1 MRLSFLLT
9 LLILIFAPMHLSAVP
24 KKKGTGIVAHRGYW
38 NCEQAGYAKNSVAA
52 LRCAQEAGLWGSE
65 FDVNMTSDDV
75 LLVYHDSNI
84 DVKSI
89 EKHPHSEFR
98 DVKLANGENI
108 PTLDAYLEQGRLH
121 PETMLVC
128 ELKGHST
135 PEVENRLIMLT
146 LAKLKEYKLL
156 DPERVMFISF
166 SFHICRTLAQMLPE
180 HTVQFLGSSKN
191 PYELHEAGIN
201 GVDYN
206 HAVYS
211 KHQNWNKMA
220 RKKRMSVNAWTVDR
234 KEDILKMLDMKVD
247 QITTDEPLKVRQLMQ
262 EFKYKERR

>member
-1 MRLSFLLT
+1 MRLSIILT
-9 LLILIFAPMHLSAVP
+9 SLILVCTSVHSYAGLRQ
-24 KKKGTGIVAHRGYW
+24 KGTGIVAHRGYW

-65 FDVNMTSDDV
+65 FDVNMTADDV
-75 LLVYHDSNI
+75 LLVYHDSSI
-84 DVKSI
+84 DGKSI
-89 EKHPHSEFR
+89 EKHPHSEFLN
-98 DVKLANGENI
+98 VKLANGEDI
-108 PTLDAYLEQGRLH
+108 PTLDAYLEQGRLY

-135 PEVENRLIMLT
+135 PEVEDRLIKLT
-146 LAKLKEYKLL
+146 LAKLEAYGLL
-156 DPERVMFISF
+156 DPHRVMFISF
-166 SFHICRTLAQMLPE
+166 SFHICRTLAQMLPMY
-180 HTVQFLGSSKN
+180 TVQFLGSSKN

-201 GVDYN
+201 GVNYN

-211 KHQNWNKMA
+211 KHENWYRMA
-220 RKKRMSVNAWTVDR
+220 RKKHMSVNAWTVDR